1 MSMYRFGKHPP
12 RQDYRTLRLKK
23 YFTTALAPPPASYDV
38 LDKVCTKL
46 GANDVAALFPM
57 DANDTLGDCTIA
69 AVAHAITAYCGLVGT
84 KKIMSTQ
91 AVTKLYMHLTG
102 GIDSG
107 LVELDVLNHWRQ
119 HAVDAEKILAFA
131 ALDIKNH
138 EHVKQAI
145 HLFGG
150 VYLGFQ
156 VQRHCLEDF
165 NARKPWTPAPLTHDG
180 HAVYAVG
187 YDKHGLTVLTWGS
200 TQKAT
205 WEWWDECVDEAYAIL
220 PPQAKKADFAPGF
233 DFAQLQSDLQAVAQ

>member
-12 RQDYRTLRLKK
+12 KQDYRTLRLKK

-46 GANDVAALFPM
+46 GANDIGALFPM

-69 AVAHAITAYCGLVGT
+69 AVAHAITTYCGLVGT
-84 KKIMSTQ
+84 KKVMSTP

-165 NARKPWTPAPLTHDG
+165 NARKAWTPAPLTHDG